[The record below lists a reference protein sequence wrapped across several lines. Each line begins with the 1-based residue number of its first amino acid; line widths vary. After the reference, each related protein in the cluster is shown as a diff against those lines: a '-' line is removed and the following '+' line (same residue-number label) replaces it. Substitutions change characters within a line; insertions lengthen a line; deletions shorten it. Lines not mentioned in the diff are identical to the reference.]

1 MTHVVL
7 QSVTKQFA
15 GGMVAVNGV
24 DVTINSGELTAV
36 IGPSGAGKSTLF
48 RLINGLEQPSSGAVL
63 LQDHSTT
70 SPSRSYSPDQ
80 IGDLR
85 GKVGTV
91 FQHYNLVGR
100 LSVMTN
106 VLTGRLYQRSWL
118 GSMLYLFRD
127 HDYDIAAK
135 ALDRVGLLDR
145 AWDRADKLSGGQQQR
160 VGIARA
166 LAQQAKVLLADEPV
180 SSLDPANSEQIMA
193 ILADLCRQDG
203 ITTIINL
210 HQVEL
215 AKRYAQRIIG
225 LRNGHVVFDGSPE
238 QLTDAQLTELYR
250 LSDDAYA
257 PMGTEDGEAK
267 LAATA
272 AESSR
277 SAPSQAHAASSPAP
291 GQSAAK
297 SRGSAH
303 EPASWQRWPGGAS
316 S

>member
-15 GGMVAVNGV
+15 GSMVAVNGI

-48 RLINGLEQPSSGAVL
+48 RLINGLEQPTSGAVT
-63 LQDHSTT
+63 LQEHSTT
-70 SPSRSYSPDQ
+70 SPSHSYTPNEIS
-80 IGDLR
+80 DLR

-127 HDYDIAAK
+127 SDYDIAAK

-166 LAQQAKVLLADEPV
+166 LAQQSKVLLADEPV

-225 LRNGHVVFDGSPE
+225 LRKGQVVFDGSPE
-238 QLTDAQLTELYR
+238 QLSDAQLTELYR
-250 LSDDAYA
+250 LSD
-257 PMGTEDGEAK
+257 EAHS
-267 LAATA
+267 TA
-272 AESSR
+272 G
-277 SAPSQAHAASSPAP
+277 ASSPAEHSP
-291 GQSAAK
+291 SASATASAPSTLKPLAAAK
-297 SRGSAH
+297 EQH
-303 EPASWQRWPGGAS
+303 TTWQRWQGGTS
-316 S
+316 Q